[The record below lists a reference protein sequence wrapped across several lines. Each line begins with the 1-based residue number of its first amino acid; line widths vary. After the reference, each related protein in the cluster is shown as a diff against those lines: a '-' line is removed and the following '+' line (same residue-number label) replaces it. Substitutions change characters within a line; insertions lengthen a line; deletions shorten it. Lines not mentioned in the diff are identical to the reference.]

1 MKIRNRIIAPV
12 VAGLMLAV
20 PFSSCV
26 DELKFGN
33 SFLEKAPG
41 GQQTKDTVFNSAKYT
56 RQFLTGIYALQ
67 YYGLPYHNDFKQV
80 PYPNDTYTGKFD
92 VLSDCWHNHWAN
104 SSLTKVYYAGSHSA
118 NYDAHQEKFDYLKNN
133 VWEAVRSGWILIEN
147 IDNVPDLSENEK
159 KRMVAEA
166 KCLIATRY
174 FDMFR
179 HYGGLPIIK
188 ASFTGLEGYY
198 EMPRASVEE
207 TVDFIIGLL
216 DEAKDDLP
224 WAYTGADAQNETGR
238 WTKAGAIGMK
248 CKVWCFAAS
257 PLFNDTEA
265 YYPGATSLAVWY
277 GGYKPELWTKCLE
290 ACQEFFAEWQKGG
303 YYALEQAAGSRP
315 EDYRLAFRKAYST
328 QGSLEMIHSTRVT
341 SRVGSKYNWWAWQD
355 NGRLSYTPTQEY
367 VEMFP
372 WKDGKPFDWN
382 QTEQEGKLDEMFSKG
397 TVESGIDLTRDPRLY
412 ETVVVNGMQK
422 QLDWTTGNMS
432 GTSYE
437 LWVGGTDAK
446 TAPAV
451 EDGQFASGYA
461 NNKFYMGTDY
471 KNQYALWAYLRL
483 SEIYLIYAEAVVQTN
498 GSYTDAIALIDD
510 VRKRVGM
517 KGLAECNPDKN
528 LTSDKDALLQEIL
541 RERVCELGLEDAR
554 FFDLIRY
561 KLKNRFEQP
570 LHGLRIYRLNSNG
583 DRIETPWYGGDR
595 ANGVKQP
602 THFDYVKFDLTNVA
616 RYWWKNGFDPKWYLS
631 PFPQAEVNKRYGLEQ
646 NPGW

>member
-1 MKIRNRIIAPV
+1 MKIRNKIIVPV
-12 VAGLMLAV
+12 ITGLMLAV

-104 SSLTKVYYAGSHSA
+104 SALTKVYYAGSHSA
-118 NYDAHQEKFDYLKNN
+118 NYDTHQEKFDYLKNN

-147 IDNVPDLSENEK
+147 INDVPDLSESEK
-159 KRMVAEA
+159 KRMIAEA

-179 HYGGLPIIK
+179 HYGGLPIIQS
-188 ASFTGLEGYY
+188 SFTGLEGNY
-198 EMPRASVEE
+198 EMSRASVEE
-207 TVDFIIGLL
+207 TVNFIIGLL

-265 YYPGATSLAVWY
+265 YYPGATSLSIWY

-290 ACQEFFAEWQKGG
+290 ACQEFFTEWQKGG
-303 YYALEQAAGSRP
+303 YYVLEQATGNRP

-382 QTEQEGKLDEMFSKG
+382 KTEQEGKLDEMFSKG
-397 TVESGIDLTRDPRLY
+397 TVESGIELTRDPRLY

-483 SEIYLIYAEAVVQTN
+483 SEIYLIYAEALVQSG
-498 GSYTDAIALIDD
+498 GSYTEAISLVDE

-517 KGLAECNPDKN
+517 DGLAACNPDKN
-528 LTSDKDALLQEIL
+528 LVSDKEALLQEIL
-541 RERVCELGLEDAR
+541 RERVCELGLEDSR

-561 KLKNRFEQP
+561 KQKSRFELP

-583 DRIETPWYGGDR
+583 ERTETPWYGGDR

-602 THFDYVKFDLTNVA
+602 THFEYVKFDLTNVA

-631 PFPQAEVNKRYGLEQ
+631 PFPQAEVNKGYGLEQ